1 MDDWKKKNPDYD
13 FAYLIKLLS
22 NPQNNYLI
30 ECGAFDGISGSPGY
44 VLEKICNTK
53 CINIEPNPYCFEK
66 IEEVR
71 KSSININKALGSKK
85 SKCDLCIPSN
95 DNIGKRFSARSSLKL
110 DSKYWE
116 EVESNKENVNV
127 SVEIDT
133 YKNIIDPMGKKI
145 EVLILDVEGFELEV
159 LKGMI
164 KSNFLPNLIVAE
176 TNQIDKNEFLKE
188 INKIQKYKIIL
199 EYRNNTFYSKN
210 EINFLKI
217 LYANLKVKTDSV
229 YLKRIIKSF
238 LPKNYRKNTKRK
250 IINFLL
256 GKN

>member
-1 MDDWKKKNPDYD
+1 
-13 FAYLIKLLS
+13 
-22 NPQNNYLI
+22 
-30 ECGAFDGISGSPGY
+30 
-44 VLEKICNTK
+44 
-53 CINIEPNPYCFEK
+53 
-66 IEEVR
+66 
-71 KSSININKALGSKK
+71 
-85 SKCDLCIPSN
+85 
-95 DNIGKRFSARSSLKL
+95 
-110 DSKYWE
+110 
-116 EVESNKENVNV
+116 
-127 SVEIDT
+127 
-133 YKNIIDPMGKKI
+133 MGKKI

-176 TNQIDKNEFLKE
+176 TNQIGKNEFLKE

-217 LYANLKVKTDSV
+217 LYANLKVKTDSF

-256 GKN
+256 GKNQIKNSFIGMHKLILNNNAFQNIKRKFFYKKF